1 MELNAAG
8 DLVKVATGGPQIDGI
23 ILNVLSDAKAVV
35 AVIDRARGPVLRTV
49 DRKALTERT
58 EAGPDDAALQ
68 LLIRRTPPAAR
79 GVATGGSG
87 AVSGRAGHTR
97 AATHRPTGR

>member
-1 MELNAAG
+1 MDLNGAD

-23 ILNVLSDAKAVV
+23 IFNILSGSKAVV
-35 AVIDRARGPVLRTV
+35 AVMDRGRGPVLRTV
-49 DRKALTERT
+49 DRKALAERT
-58 EAGPDDAALQ
+58 EAGPDDRALR

-79 GVATGGSG
+79 GAARGGAG
-87 AVSGRAGHTR
+87 AARERAGHTR